1 MASFHHFKAFI
12 LSQTRACISS
22 FLMLIY
28 KSKLRLEM
36 LQASPDK
43 RFFQNYISVYVLIL
57 WVFFRTL
64 AIISYEFKLI

>member
-1 MASFHHFKAFI
+1 
-12 LSQTRACISS
+12 
-22 FLMLIY
+22 MLIY

-36 LQASPDK
+36 LQP
-43 RFFQNYISVYVLIL
+43 RLTNVFFQNYISVYVLLIL